1 MLFVNYP
8 VSVTNRFTGKLKCYG
23 NGREA
28 RTLDNDGKRQGIE
41 CKGDNCQYRKD
52 RKCKKVGRLY
62 FIIDKLEDEG
72 IWCYPM
78 GSEKGIENVKRR
90 IERANRLGQDLTKDW
105 YELYLKA
112 EDAIIGKNYIPDIKK
127 LEAVENTNISNGEQ
141 NNNSPKT
148 NKTNKNVTYLKIV
161 EFKKAV
167 YEDKEVSKIIYYVE
181 YILIVTII
189 MSSFS
194 EILDS
199 VKNSITDLIGFSQ
212 SLIPLLITLMLYTGS
227 ITTSSVLEPIL
238 LFLIQFIANLIQN
251 LILPVVSIIVVLIV
265 ISKISERIQITK
277 LAKFMNTSIV
287 WFLGIVLTLFVGVM
301 SLEGTLTAS
310 VDGITAKTTKAAVS
324 NLIPVVGKI
333 LGDSVDTVLGCGVV
347 LKNAVGVVGVIVI
360 IGICLLPIIKLATFS
375 IMYSILSCVIE
386 PLADEKIVKLIEEMS
401 GIFKLLLAILCSVSV
416 LLIIGVTLV
425 IKISNSGMM
434 YR

>member
-1 MLFVNYP
+1 MIKKIFCIVILSMLFFPQIVFAEE
-8 VSVTNRFTGKLKCYG
+8 ST
-23 NGREA
+23 E
-28 RTLDNDGKRQGIE
+28 
-41 CKGDNCQYRKD
+41 
-52 RKCKKVGRLY
+52 
-62 FIIDKLEDEG
+62 
-72 IWCYPM
+72 
-78 GSEKGIENVKRR
+78 SEIF
-90 IERANRLGQDLTKDW
+90 Q
-105 YELYLKA
+105 
-112 EDAIIGKNYIPDIKK
+112 
-127 LEAVENTNISNGEQ
+127 EQ
-141 NNNSPKT
+141 QS
-148 NKTNKNVTYLKIV
+148 
-161 EFKKAV
+161 EFKIKDFLKETKKYTSNFLENIDISEIFKDATKGKIDNKKIFGKILNLLGKEV
-167 YEDKEVSKIIYYVE
+167 KGTLKTLISILIIVLIHSLLKSITDELEHKEVSKIIYYVE

>member
-1 MLFVNYP
+1 MIKKIFCIVILSMLFFPQIVFAEE
-8 VSVTNRFTGKLKCYG
+8 ST
-23 NGREA
+23 E
-28 RTLDNDGKRQGIE
+28 
-41 CKGDNCQYRKD
+41 
-52 RKCKKVGRLY
+52 
-62 FIIDKLEDEG
+62 
-72 IWCYPM
+72 
-78 GSEKGIENVKRR
+78 SEIF
-90 IERANRLGQDLTKDW
+90 Q
-105 YELYLKA
+105 
-112 EDAIIGKNYIPDIKK
+112 
-127 LEAVENTNISNGEQ
+127 EQ
-141 NNNSPKT
+141 QS
-148 NKTNKNVTYLKIV
+148 
-161 EFKKAV
+161 EFKIKDFLKETKKYTSNFLENIDISEIFKDATKGKIDNKKIFGKILNLLGKEV
-167 YEDKEVSKIIYYVE
+167 KGTLKTLISILIIVLIHSLLKSITDGLEHKEVSKIIYYVE

-194 EILDS
+194 EVLDS

>member
-1 MLFVNYP
+1 MIKKIFCIVILSMLFFPQIVFAEESTESEIFQEQQSEFKIKDFLKETKKYTSNFLENIDI
-8 VSVTNRFTGKLKCYG
+8 SEIFKDATKGKIDNKKIFGKILNLLGKEVKGTLK
-23 NGREA
+23 
-28 RTLDNDGKRQGIE
+28 TLISILIIVLIHSLLKS
-41 CKGDNCQYRKD
+41 
-52 RKCKKVGRLY
+52 
-62 FIIDKLEDEG
+62 IIDGLEH
-72 IWCYPM
+72 
-78 GSEKGIENVKRR
+78 
-90 IERANRLGQDLTKDW
+90 
-105 YELYLKA
+105 
-112 EDAIIGKNYIPDIKK
+112 
-127 LEAVENTNISNGEQ
+127 
-141 NNNSPKT
+141 
-148 NKTNKNVTYLKIV
+148 
-161 EFKKAV
+161 
-167 YEDKEVSKIIYYVE
+167 KEVSKIIYYVE

>member
-1 MLFVNYP
+1 MIKKIFCIVILSMLFFPQIVFAEE
-8 VSVTNRFTGKLKCYG
+8 ST
-23 NGREA
+23 E
-28 RTLDNDGKRQGIE
+28 
-41 CKGDNCQYRKD
+41 
-52 RKCKKVGRLY
+52 
-62 FIIDKLEDEG
+62 
-72 IWCYPM
+72 
-78 GSEKGIENVKRR
+78 SEIF
-90 IERANRLGQDLTKDW
+90 Q
-105 YELYLKA
+105 
-112 EDAIIGKNYIPDIKK
+112 
-127 LEAVENTNISNGEQ
+127 EQ
-141 NNNSPKT
+141 QS
-148 NKTNKNVTYLKIV
+148 
-161 EFKKAV
+161 EFKIKDFLKETKKYTSNFLENIDISEIFKDATKGKIDNKKIFGKILNLLGKEV
-167 YEDKEVSKIIYYVE
+167 KGTLKTLISILIIVLIHSLLKSITDGLEHKEVSKIIYYVE

-265 ISKISERIQITK
+265 ISKISERVQITK